1 MANASNVALFQQS
14 RDLSRD
20 FAMQEL
26 VIISGKGGTGKTS
39 LTASFAFLAHD
50 QVLAD
55 CDVDAADL
63 HILVDPQKV
72 HEEDFRGSVK
82 ARIDKD
88 KCIECGSCI
97 DACRFGAISEDLV
110 VNTMSCEGCGVCFHV
125 CLEEAVILEEGL
137 NGRWYISET
146 RFGPM
151 VHADLFPGEENS
163 GKLVAL
169 VRNQAKVLA
178 RDRTKS
184 LILVDGAPGV
194 GCPVI
199 SSITGADHV
208 LIVTEPSLSGLHD
221 MERAVQLAQGFSI
234 PISVVINKYDV
245 SAYGTEK
252 IERFAGIAGLNL
264 LGKIPYDPSVTKA
277 MVQRLCVLENG
288 ESPAGK
294 AIRDIWDRMKNR
306 LFS

>member
-1 MANASNVALFQQS
+1 MK
-14 RDLSRD
+14 
-20 FAMQEL
+20 EL

-39 LTASFAFLAHD
+39 LTASFASLASD

-63 HILVDPQKV
+63 HILVNPRIN
-72 HEEDFRGSVK
+72 HEEQFKGGIK
-82 ARIDKD
+82 ARIDRD
-88 KCIECGSCI
+88 KCTECWNCRE
-97 DACRFGAISEDLV
+97 ACRFGAISESLV
-110 VNTMSCEGCGVCFHV
+110 VSPTSCEGCGICFHV
-125 CLEEAVILEEGL
+125 CPGEAVILEQGIS
-137 NGRWYISET
+137 GRWFISET

-151 VHADLFPGEENS
+151 VHAELFPGEENS

-178 RDRTKS
+178 RTQNKS

-199 SSITGADHV
+199 SSVTGADHV

-221 MERAVQLAQGFSI
+221 MERAVQLVQGFRI

-245 SAYGTEK
+245 SAEGSEK
-252 IERFAGIAGLNL
+252 IESFTRTARVNL
-264 LGKIPYDPSVTKA
+264 LGKIPYDPGVITA
-277 MVQRLCVLENG
+277 MVKRRCVVENG
-288 ESPAGK
+288 DSPAGT
-294 AIRDIWDRMKNR
+294 AIREIWDRMKSR
-306 LFS
+306 IFS

>member
-1 MANASNVALFQQS
+1 MK
-14 RDLSRD
+14 
-20 FAMQEL
+20 EL
-26 VIISGKGGTGKTS
+26 VVISGKGGTGKTS
-39 LTASFAFLAHD
+39 LTACFAYLATD
-50 QVLAD
+50 RVLAD

-63 HILVDPQKV
+63 HILVEPQVV
-72 HEEDFRGSVK
+72 HEEEFRGGFK

-110 VNTMSCEGCGVCFHV
+110 IGPMSCEGCGVCFHV
-125 CLEEAVILEEGL
+125 CPEEAVILEEGL
-137 NGRWYISET
+137 NGRWFVSET

-151 VHADLFPGEENS
+151 VHAELFPGEENS

-178 RDRTKS
+178 RNQNKA

-221 MERAVQLAQGFSI
+221 MERAVQLARGFSI

-245 SAYGTEK
+245 SADVAEK
-252 IERFAGIAGLNL
+252 IERFTQIAGVNL
-264 LGKIPYDPSVTKA
+264 LGKIPYDPGVIKA
-277 MVQRLCVLENG
+277 MVQRRCVVENG
-288 ESPAGK
+288 ESPAGA
-294 AIRDIWDRMKNR
+294 AIRDIWGRMKSR
-306 LFS
+306 IFS